1 MARTYRFGFIGAGA
15 MAPAI
20 AGGMVKQGLADGSD
34 ILMSDC
40 SAEKLQELHNTL
52 GIQPAA
58 DNNQVINEAQYI
70 IVAVKPQQFAAVC
83 GALSVKPQKDQAV
96 ITFMAG
102 VTRDTL
108 CSELGDVPIFR
119 VMPNTP
125 AKIGWGMTGITP
137 GVYTTE
143 EQKQVAA
150 DIFNSVGKTVF
161 VEETYMD
168 AICALSGSGPAY
180 MYQILEALA
189 DGAVLCG
196 LPRGTAYQLA
206 AQTMAGSAMMLL
218 ETGEHPGVLKDQV
231 TSPAGTTICGLRA
244 MEDHGVRSAMIEAVE
259 KAYIR
264 SKELGEKK

>member
-15 MAPAI
+15 MASAI

-96 ITFMAG
+96 ISIMAG
-102 VTRDTL
+102 VTMDTL
-108 CSELGDVPIFR
+108 SSELGDVPIFR

-161 VEETYMD
+161 VEEAYMD